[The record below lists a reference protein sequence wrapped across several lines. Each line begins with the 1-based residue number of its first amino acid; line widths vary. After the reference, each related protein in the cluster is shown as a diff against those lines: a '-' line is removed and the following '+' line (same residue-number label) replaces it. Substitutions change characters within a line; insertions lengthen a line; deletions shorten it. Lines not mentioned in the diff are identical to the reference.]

1 MHERLKK
8 IQNKKKRD
16 AEAEVVR
23 KALLAEEGLETVVEV
38 KIPDAVEDFDSEND
52 EGSRNLL
59 GSKDVDVIF

>member
-16 AEAEVVR
+16 AEAEAAR
-23 KALLAEEGLETVVEV
+23 KALLAEEGLERVVEAE
-38 KIPDAVEDFDSEND
+38 IPDAVEDSGSGID

-59 GSKDVDVIF
+59 SSKDVDVIF